1 MWQLEEEG
9 MTTKA
14 TLSSSSIECL
24 VMSSNFSYS
33 PNKEIPKLKRLFVC
47 WMLTGIKYCKLPP
60 LVCKDSRQKEV
71 KPMLWDKIESHSS
84 HLCLLVSWS
93 RISRMAVAPPQSP
106 RPGWQPGTWEPGAA
120 RNFWTLIT
128 TETVPVTAEQI
139 SWSTQTSCDQTRSH
153 KNYSLLATFWWAEAG
168 AVIIPA
174 SDTEIN
180 NWGR

>member
-24 VMSSNFSYS
+24 VMASNFSYS

-60 LVCKDSRQKEV
+60 LVCKDSTQKEV

-93 RISRMAVAPPQSP
+93 RISRDGGCSSSLPATWVAA
-106 RPGWQPGTWEPGAA
+106 WDLGAGGCSQFL
-120 RNFWTLIT
+120 N
-128 TETVPVTAEQI
+128 
-139 SWSTQTSCDQTRSH
+139 
-153 KNYSLLATFWWAEAG
+153 
-168 AVIIPA
+168 
-174 SDTEIN
+174 IN
-180 NWGR
+180 NNRNSPGDGGTNIMEPPNLLWSDSES